1 MMKLIVILGL
11 FGSVIAKT
19 APFTEMSCQED
30 VEMMSYNLKVF
41 CGFEKEKK
49 THELAME

>member
-1 MMKLIVILGL
+1 MKLIVILGL
-11 FGSVIAKT
+11 LGSVTAKA

-41 CGFEKEKK
+41 CGFEKEKT
-49 THELAME
+49 THELAMD